1 MLGAGSLLLFNVV
14 CIYLCVVFHF
24 KVVCHATWLGSV
36 VREFYHS
43 SLVWQLIYTTWS
55 HFLVCQLKIVVTV
68 VMLVC
73 YANTIMLLG
82 RSIL

>member
-1 MLGAGSLLLFNVV
+1 MPPGWVLLSESFTTAALSGN
-14 CIYLCVVFHF
+14 L
-24 KVVCHATWLGSV
+24 
-36 VREFYHS
+36 
-43 SLVWQLIYTTWS
+43 YTTWS

-82 RSIL
+82 RSILCVNGLTFPTPQLTNH

>member
-24 KVVCHATWLGSV
+24 RVVCHATWLGSV

-43 SLVWQLIYTTWS
+43 SLVWQLIYHLEPFPGLPTKDCC
-55 HFLVCQLKIVVTV
+55 HCGYVG
-68 VMLVC
+68 MLC
-73 YANTIMLLG
+73 
-82 RSIL
+82 